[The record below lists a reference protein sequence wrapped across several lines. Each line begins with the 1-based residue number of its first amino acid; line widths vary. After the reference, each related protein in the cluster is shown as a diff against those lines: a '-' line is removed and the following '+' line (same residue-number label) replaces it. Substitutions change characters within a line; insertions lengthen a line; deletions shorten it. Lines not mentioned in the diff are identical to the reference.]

1 MVGLLT
7 FEAGWGAVRNR
18 ESRVFRSPEVGI
30 SAIANSKKRCSFVSF
45 FLEGFV
51 HFPNNTLHRIGQ
63 NRCQYQTEGVFFWE
77 S

>member
-7 FEAGWGAVRNR
+7 IEVGWGEVRNR

-30 SAIANSKKRCSFVSF
+30 SAIANSKKRQFRF
-45 FLEGFV
+45 FL
-51 HFPNNTLHRIGQ
+51 
-63 NRCQYQTEGVFFWE
+63 

>member
-7 FEAGWGAVRNR
+7 FEVGWGVVRNR

-30 SAIANSKKRCSFVSF
+30 SAIANSKKRCSFISF

-51 HFPNNTLHRIGQ
+51 HFPNTTLHRIG
-63 NRCQYQTEGVFFWE
+63 
-77 S
+77 

>member
-7 FEAGWGAVRNR
+7 FEAGWGVVRNR

-30 SAIANSKKRCSFVSF
+30 SAIANSKKRCSFLSF

-51 HFPNNTLHRIGQ
+51 HFPNTTFKYTG
-63 NRCQYQTEGVFFWE
+63 
-77 S
+77 